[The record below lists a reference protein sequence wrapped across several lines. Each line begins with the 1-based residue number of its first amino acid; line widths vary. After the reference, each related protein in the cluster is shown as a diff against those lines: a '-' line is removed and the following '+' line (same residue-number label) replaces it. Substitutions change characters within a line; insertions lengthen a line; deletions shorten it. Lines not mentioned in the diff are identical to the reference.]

1 MNIEDIFKNGLHKLT
16 NEQLLVLAN
25 SQHVLLN
32 DVGTADLVYL
42 VQELASRIDD
52 LAEHRAKEMHKLG
65 VTEDNG

>member
-1 MNIEDIFKNGLHKLT
+1 MNVEDIFKNGLHKLT

-25 SQHVLLN
+25 SQQVLLN

-52 LAEHRAKEMHKLG
+52 LAEHRAKEMYQLG